1 MTTKIE
7 GPNAEVDASAAEL
20 ARANERHTKAN
31 AAEAAKLDQ
40 IGEAALGAGSNPYA
54 GMGFA
59 DLLDAIVTFDV
70 KPKGG
75 AL

>member
-20 ARANERHTKAN
+20 ARANERHTKVN
-31 AAEAAKLDQ
+31 AADAAKLDK
-40 IGEAALGAGSNPYA
+40 IAGAALGADSNPYSE
-54 GMGFA
+54 MGFA
-59 DLLDAIVTFDV
+59 DLLDSINALAAKI
-70 KPKGG
+70 KGG